1 MTFLRAVA
9 NAISWRN
16 LLATQAV
23 ALVLAALRWFEF
35 GAWGL
40 PVWARA
46 ACFFNFPIAALCVLL
61 AALCA
66 DESVSRGT
74 RPLRT
79 YSIALVAA
87 CAVTSV
93 LQWYLRLWFGPAG
106 MPQGFGFTDFAIPF
120 VDVMFLGGVGM
131 LAYANR
137 RTADRILESVRRA
150 ELSRVRL
157 EQQLIESRLAT
168 AEAQIDPR
176 MLFEALREI
185 RSSLARAEP
194 QADTQLDRLI
204 RRLRNAL
211 ARTVVAGESGH
222 ATQ

>member
-1 MTFLRAVA
+1 
-9 NAISWRN
+9 
-16 LLATQAV
+16 
-23 ALVLAALRWFEF
+23 
-35 GAWGL
+35 
-40 PVWARA
+40 
-46 ACFFNFPIAALCVLL
+46 
-61 AALCA
+61 
-66 DESVSRGT
+66 
-74 RPLRT
+74 
-79 YSIALVAA
+79 
-87 CAVTSV
+87 
-93 LQWYLRLWFGPAG
+93 
-106 MPQGFGFTDFAIPF
+106 
-120 VDVMFLGGVGM
+120 
-131 LAYANR
+131 
-137 RTADRILESVRRA
+137 
-150 ELSRVRL
+150 LSRVRL